1 MVPKADNRK
10 RFPKSIQAQRI
21 SKMRVVYGLYNKQ
34 EVKLPAIV
42 KNTVFVEEKEKKRE
56 KISLPMIHPKIK
68 DDDDEQVDG
77 LLQWVKEL
85 PEELS
90 ICSSEMSKHGV

>member
-42 KNTVFVEEKEKKRE
+42 KNTVFVE
-56 KISLPMIHPKIK
+56 
-68 DDDDEQVDG
+68 
-77 LLQWVKEL
+77 
-85 PEELS
+85 
-90 ICSSEMSKHGV
+90 